1 MTEELIAKKAEEFEF
16 TNGTYAFKEAVKWT
30 IKQLNLANEKPDMY
44 VDFDTY
50 TIYYN
55 GKSIHAPK
63 KIVQLIDYF
72 MNNRNRVL
80 SRHDI
85 LSHVWEQTEFIDER
99 TVDVHIR
106 KIKIALDDDF
116 CIKCVKKVGYI
127 WMR

>member
-1 MTEELIAKKAEEFEF
+1 MTEDLIAEKAAEFEL

-30 IKQLNLANEKPDMY
+30 IKQLNLDNRPDMY

-55 GKSIHAPK
+55 GKAVTAPK
-63 KIVQLIDYF
+63 KVVQLTDYL
-72 MNNRNRVL
+72 MKNRNKVL
-80 SRHDI
+80 TRHEL

-106 KIKIALDDDF
+106 KVKIALGDDY
-116 CIKCVKKVGYI
+116 CIKCVKRVGYM
-127 WMR
+127 WVK